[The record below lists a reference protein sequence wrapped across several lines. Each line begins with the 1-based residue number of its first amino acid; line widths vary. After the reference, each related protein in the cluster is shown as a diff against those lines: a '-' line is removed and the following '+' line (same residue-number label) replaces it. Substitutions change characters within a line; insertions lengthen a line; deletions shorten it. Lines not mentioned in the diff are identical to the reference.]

1 MKLKLLFYISCLFF
15 TFSIAS
21 AQNIPTK
28 KIETKFFRPSMTNL
42 FVKSNSNEGNVVV
55 AAGIK
60 LIPELRFDEHGV
72 TKNSLTFNFGSAP
85 VFTQPTDI
93 TLYKKAKDE
102 YDLAMKNY
110 RIAVDNEI
118 KNQLSPIS
126 KLIVSK
132 WFSVKP
138 NGDMSSELINQRGN
152 YTATDSDVKK
162 DQASENSRLNQLGYD
177 LIKRSYVSLY
187 EITSVKNM
195 EQVYNEADEA
205 AKTAAQILKKEY
217 TPVKRTMEGYVV
229 SYSTNIYKLDWNSE
243 VSANF
248 YKNLYVN
255 EKTDAGKR
263 QDKINAFNQST
274 YPMNFVYS
282 VSGEKRS
289 VQSNDPASYVLTK
302 RKTMQELL
310 ENTAPDIQEDAMYQ
324 ASKKIDD
331 FRVKAPIFK
340 NYPTLAKI
348 GTKEGL
354 YLDQRMFVYELDGDK
369 KVKKGIATVAK
380 IEDNAK
386 VSTGD
391 TKPSRFR
398 QVAGKKIE
406 PFHFLESKEDRG
418 LSFTLGY
425 TPGSVSAANGFHAS
439 IDARVNRFLK
449 VKDANASTLTRGVN
463 LSLNIAYNM
472 VNEQV
477 FISDVKNS
485 EGSSL
490 MAGLSL
496 GKEIAITKK
505 GNIYIFPQIGAS
517 YMSYTFTKWNGE
529 DVPEA
534 NSDMKDWTAISAN
547 VTFGIGINIASN
559 LSLIIKPTY
568 QMLVTTFADKASQ
581 EVVDPTSTYD
591 LNDKWKKINDASLPI
606 TFGLRLKL

>member
-110 RIAVDNEI
+110 RITVDNEI

-340 NYPTLAKI
+340 NYPTLAKT

-369 KVKKGIATVAK
+369 KVKKGIVTVAK

-439 IDARVNRFLK
+439 IDARVNRFIK
-449 VKDANASTLTRGVN
+449 AKDANASTLTRGVN

>member
-93 TLYKKAKDE
+93 TQYKKAKDE

-110 RIAVDNEI
+110 RIAVDNEM
-118 KNQLSPIS
+118 KKQLSPIS

-195 EQVYNEADEA
+195 EQVYDEKDQALKEA
-205 AKTAAQILKKEY
+205 AKLLKKEY

-229 SYSTNIYKLDWNSE
+229 SYSTSIYKLDWNSE

-255 EKTDAGKR
+255 EKTDSGKR

-282 VSGEKRS
+282 VSGS
-289 VQSNDPASYVLTK
+289 ATSIQSNDPASYVLTK

-340 NYPTLAKI
+340 NYPTLSKI

-505 GNIYIFPQIGAS
+505 GNIYIFPQIGINYLS
-517 YMSYTFTKWNGE
+517 YNFTKFDGE
-529 DVPEA
+529 DIPEELA
-534 NSDMKDWTAISAN
+534 DYKEWTAISAN

-568 QMLVTTFADKASQ
+568 QMLVTKYEDKAKREVGGVDYQ
-581 EVVDPTSTYD
+581 ELNST
-591 LNDKWKKINDASLPI
+591 WKKINDASLPI